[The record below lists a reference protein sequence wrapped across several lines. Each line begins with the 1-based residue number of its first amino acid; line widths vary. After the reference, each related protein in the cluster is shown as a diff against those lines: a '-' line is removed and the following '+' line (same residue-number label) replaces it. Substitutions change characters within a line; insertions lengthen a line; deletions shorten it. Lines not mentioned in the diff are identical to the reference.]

1 VAMTIFPGPPG
12 VLAKVWACA
21 LLLSVA
27 PSGGAFAQ
35 PSSPP
40 TGRAEL
46 TAYIDGLARDNL
58 AVRAVQVAELKTQ
71 AEAEARKARTKATFL
86 NLIGGLPLTRTPL
99 AAKAYGVIQEDGFK
113 VEKITYDSL
122 PGYHVTANVY
132 VPTGQGAGPFP
143 AVIVAPGHGLDGKIG
158 NRGFAVNLARAGMI
172 VLAYDIVS
180 EGERLQHYDPELGAS
195 KVGRPTGEHSL
206 AAWQTAAVGD
216 HVSRY
221 FIWDAVR
228 GLDYLAARP
237 DVDAQRL
244 GAFGCSGG
252 GTVTAFLSALDER
265 VKATATACYV
275 TDFDHLLST
284 VGPQDGEQSIPGF
297 LASGLDIAD
306 LVEMAAPRPYAVIST
321 TEDMFPFAGAK
332 KAVDEIKGVYGLY
345 GAQDRLSWIYGPG
358 GHGALAPI
366 SSDIVAFFTRWLKNE
381 PDKRPFLAPPRLSPD
396 ALLVTPTGQIS
407 TSIGGE
413 TIQTLNAAR
422 ARQVSAK
429 RPVVASRADL
439 AVLRARLKTDIRA
452 VTFARAQPGGA
463 PPEAV
468 EGANGALRLKVADGQ
483 AVDAILTRP
492 QEGGRRPAVLLLTSQ
507 PQAIRGEAARLAKAG
522 HVVLTLAARGAG
534 GTEEI
539 KAAVLGDWNLLATR
553 ALLVN
558 KTPLGLRLDDAVRA
572 MDWLAAR
579 PDVDPTAISVYG
591 IGPLGPVAL
600 HLGAIDER
608 VAAIYAD
615 GGLTAYR
622 MAVDQPIQRDL
633 PEVLPPGVL
642 RRYELA
648 DLALAAFPRLVTFVN
663 PVDAV
668 GVPLKEV
675 EFDKALA
682 LVRAADRKLGQL
694 DQVRWTWRG
703 GRDPLPLP

>member
-1 VAMTIFPGPPG
+1 MTRNTRSAAVAAATI
-12 VLAKVWACA
+12 
-21 LLLSVA
+21 LL
-27 PSGGAFAQ
+27 AFAGSAQ
-35 PSSPP
+35 AQSAA

-46 TAYIDGLARDNL
+46 TAYIDGLAREHL
-58 AVRAVQVAELKTQ
+58 KARQGEVAGLKTQ
-71 AEAEARKARTKATFL
+71 AEAEARQARNKAKVL
-86 NLIGGLPLTRTPL
+86 ELIGGLPQTRAPL
-99 AAKAYGVIQEDGFK
+99 AAKTFGVIQEDGFR

-132 VPTGQGAGPFP
+132 VPKGKGPFP
-143 AVIVAPGHGLDGKIG
+143 AIIVAPGHGLDGKIG

-206 AAWQTAAVGD
+206 AAWQTAPVGD

-252 GTVTAFLSALDER
+252 GTITAFLSALDER

-297 LASGLDIAD
+297 LAAGLDIAD
-306 LVEMAAPRPYAVIST
+306 FVEMAAPRAYAVVST

-332 KAVDEIKGVYGLY
+332 AAVEEIKGVYKLY

-381 PDKRPFLAPPRLSPD
+381 PDKRPFVAPSRLSPD
-396 ALLVTPTGQIS
+396 RLLVTPTGQIS

-422 ARQVSAK
+422 TKQMAAK
-429 RPVVASRADL
+429 RPVVATVADV
-439 AVLRARLKTDIRA
+439 AALRAKLKGDIQA
-452 VTFARAQPGGA
+452 VTFATAQPGAA

-483 AVDAILTRP
+483 FADAVLTLP
-492 QEGGRRPAVLLLTSQ
+492 EGEGRHPAVLLLTSQ
-507 PQAIRGEAARLAKAG
+507 PQAVKAEAARLAKAG
-522 HVVLTLAARGAG
+522 NLVLTLVARGAG

-539 KAAVLGDWNLLATR
+539 KASVLGDWNLLATR

-558 KTPLGLRLDDAVRA
+558 KTPLGLRLDDAVLA
-572 MDWLAAR
+572 MDWLAGRA
-579 PDVDPTAISVYG
+579 DVDAKAIRVYG
-591 IGPLGPVAL
+591 LGALGPVAL
-600 HLGAIDER
+600 HLGAVDDR

-615 GGLTAYR
+615 NSLTAFH
-622 MAVDQPIQRDL
+622 MAVDQPIQREL
-633 PEVLPPGVL
+633 PEVLQPGVL

-648 DLALAAFPRLVTFVN
+648 DLALAAFPRPVTFVN
-663 PVDAV
+663 PTDAV
-668 GVPLKEV
+668 GVPLKEA
-675 EFDKALA
+675 EFDKELA
-682 LVRAADRKLGQL
+682 FVRAADRKLGQP

>member
-1 VAMTIFPGPPG
+1 MASAALPGSLAVRGSVA
-12 VLAKVWACA
+12 A
-21 LLLSVA
+21 LLFLLPLGGSALAQA
-27 PSGGAFAQ
+27 PT
-35 PSSPP
+35 

-46 TAYIDGLARDNL
+46 IAYIDGLARADL
-58 AVRAVQVAELKTQ
+58 KARAVRVAGLKTQ
-71 AEAEARKARTKATFL
+71 ADAEARKAANKATIL
-86 NLIGGLPLTRTPL
+86 KLIGGLPPTRTPL
-99 AAKAYGVIQEDGFK
+99 AAKTYGVIQEDGFR

-143 AVIVAPGHGLDGKIG
+143 AIIVAPGHGLDGKIG
-158 NRGFAVNLARAGMI
+158 NRGFAVNLARAGMV

-206 AAWQTAAVGD
+206 AAWQTAPVGD

-252 GTVTAFLSALDER
+252 GTITAFLSALDER

-297 LASGLDIAD
+297 LAEGLDIAD
-306 LVEMAAPRPYAVIST
+306 FVEMAAPRPYAVVST
-321 TEDMFPFAGAK
+321 TEDMFPFAGAT
-332 KAVDEIKGVYGLY
+332 KAVDEIKGVYRLY
-345 GAQDRLSWIYGPG
+345 GAQDRLSWIHGPG

-381 PDKRPFLAPPRLSPD
+381 PDKRPFTPPPRLSPD
-396 ALLVTPTGQIS
+396 QLLVTPTGQIS

-422 ARQVSAK
+422 AKQVSAK
-429 RPVVASRADL
+429 RPVVASSADI
-439 AVLRARLKTDIRA
+439 AALRAKLKADIRA
-452 VTFARAQPGGA
+452 VTFAEVQPGAA

-468 EGANGALRLKVADGQ
+468 EGLNGALRLKVADGQ
-483 AVDAILTRP
+483 AVDAILTTP
-492 QEGGRRPAVLLLTSQ
+492 EGGGRHPAALLLTSQ
-507 PQAIRGEAARLAKAG
+507 PQTVKAEAARLAKAG
-522 HVVLTLAARGAG
+522 HVVLTLVARGSG

-539 KAAVLGDWNLLATR
+539 KAEVLGDWNLLATR

-579 PDVDPTAISVYG
+579 PDVDPKAISVYG
-591 IGPLGPVAL
+591 LGPLAPVAL
-600 HLGAIDER
+600 HLGAIDDR
-608 VAAIYAD
+608 VAAIWAD
-615 GGLTAYR
+615 DSLTAYR
-622 MAVDQPIQRDL
+622 MAVDQPIQREL

-648 DLALAAFPRLVTFVN
+648 DLALAAFPRPVTFVN
-663 PVDAV
+663 PTDAV
-668 GVPLKEV
+668 GVPLKQA
-675 EFDKALA
+675 EFDKELA
-682 LVRAADRKLGQL
+682 FVRAADRKLGQPG
-694 DQVRWTWRG
+694 QVRWTWRG
-703 GRDPLPLP
+703 SRDPLPLP

>member
-1 VAMTIFPGPPG
+1 MGKMAWAYPRAGALAAISLFAAGP
-12 VLAKVWACA
+12 VLA
-21 LLLSVA
+21 
-27 PSGGAFAQ
+27 Q
-35 PSSPP
+35 TSSS

-46 TAYIDGLARDNL
+46 TAYIDGLARESL
-58 AVRAVQVAELKTQ
+58 KAREARVAGLKTQ
-71 AEAEARKARTKATFL
+71 ADADARKARNKATVL
-86 NLIGGLPLTRTPL
+86 KLIGGLPQTRTPL
-99 AAKAYGVIQEDGFK
+99 AAKTYGVIQEDGFK

-143 AVIVAPGHGLDGKIG
+143 AIIVAPGHGLDGKIG

-172 VLAYDIVS
+172 VLAYDVVS

-206 AAWQTAAVGD
+206 AAWQTAPIGD

-221 FIWDAVR
+221 FIWDGVR

-237 DVDAQRL
+237 DVDAKRL

-252 GTVTAFLSALDER
+252 GTVTAFLSALDDR

-297 LASGLDIAD
+297 LAEGLDIAD
-306 LVEMAAPRPYAVIST
+306 FVEMAAPRPYAVVST

-332 KAVDEIKGVYGLY
+332 KAVEEIKGVYGLY

-366 SSDIVAFFTRWLKNE
+366 SSDIVAFFTRWLKNQ
-381 PDKRPFLAPPRLSPD
+381 PDKRPFTPPPRLSPD
-396 ALLVTPTGQIS
+396 KLLVTPTGQIS

-413 TIQTLNAAR
+413 TIQSLNAAR
-422 ARQVSAK
+422 AKQISAK
-429 RPVVASRADL
+429 RPVVASTADV
-439 AVLRARLKTDIRA
+439 ATLRAKLRADIRA
-452 VTFARAQPGGA
+452 VTFAQAQPGGA
-463 PPEAV
+463 PPETV
-468 EGANGALRLKVADGQ
+468 DGANGALRFRVEGGQ
-483 AVDAILTRP
+483 FADAILTLP
-492 QEGGRRPAVLLLTSQ
+492 EGGGRKPAVLLLTSQ
-507 PQAIRGEAARLAKAG
+507 PQMVKAEAARLAKAG
-522 HVVLTLAARGAG
+522 HVVLTLVARGAG

-539 KAAVLGDWNLLATR
+539 KATVLGDWNLLATR

-558 KTPLGLRLDDAVRA
+558 KSPLGLRLDDAVQA

-579 PDVDPTAISVYG
+579 PDVDPKAISVYG
-591 IGPLGPVAL
+591 VGALGPVAL
-600 HLGAIDER
+600 HLGAVDDR

-615 GGLTAYR
+615 NSLTAFH
-622 MAVDQPIQRDL
+622 MAVDQPIQREL

-648 DLALAAFPRLVTFVN
+648 DLALAAFPRPVTFVN
-663 PVDAV
+663 PTDAV
-668 GVPLKEV
+668 GVPLKEA
-675 EFDKALA
+675 EFDKELA
-682 LVRAADRKLGQL
+682 FVRAADRKLGQP